1 MAKRSKL
8 IFVPPAIFGLLI
20 GLFFAG
26 MYRDDPD
33 SLPSAMVGREAPA
46 LNVTPLAELDL
57 LTADVLRQPGVKL
70 VNFWASWCPPCRAEH
85 PLLEELA
92 KSGIPVHGVNYKDD
106 PANAM
111 GFLAE
116 LGNPYTT
123 MGADTT
129 GRTAIEWGVYGV
141 PETYVIDGQGRVVH
155 RLAGPVT
162 RQELERTLLP
172 AIERARG
179 N

>member
-8 IFVPPAIFGLLI
+8 IFVPPALFGLLI

-33 SLPSAMVGREAPA
+33 GLPSTFIGKMAPGVN
-46 LNVTPLAELDL
+46 LGTLGDYKH
-57 LTADVLRQPGVKL
+57 LTNSEINEPQVKL

-92 KSGIPVHGVNYKDD
+92 ASGITVLGINVTDD
-106 PANAM
+106 SANALT
-111 GFLAE
+111 FLEE
-116 LGNPYTT
+116 LGNPYAALGT
-123 MGADTT
+123 DRN
-129 GRTAIEWGVYGV
+129 GRNKIEWGVYGL
-141 PETYVIDGQGRVVH
+141 PETFVVDAEGRIIH

-162 RQELERTLLP
+162 RQEMERTLLP
-172 AIERARG
+172 AIERAR
-179 N
+179 

>member
-8 IFVPPAIFGLLI
+8 IFVPPAVFGLLI

-26 MYRDDPD
+26 MYRNDPD
-33 SLPSAMVGREAPA
+33 SLPSTLVGRDAPV
-46 LNVTPLAELDL
+46 LNVTPLADLALLD
-57 LTADVLRQPGVKL
+57 ADVLRQPGVKL

-92 KSGIPVHGVNYKDD
+92 ASGIPVHGVNYKDD

-141 PETYVIDGQGRVVH
+141 PETYVIDAQGKVVH

-162 RQELERTLLP
+162 RQELERTLMP